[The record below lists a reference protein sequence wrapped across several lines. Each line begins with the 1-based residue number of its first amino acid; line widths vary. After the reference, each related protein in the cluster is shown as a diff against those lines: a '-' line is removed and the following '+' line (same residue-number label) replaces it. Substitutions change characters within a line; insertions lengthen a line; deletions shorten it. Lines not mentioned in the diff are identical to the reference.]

1 MATGTCFI
9 KDMKIPKKEELLK
22 LQAQYKTDKKIGEA
36 LGGVPEYLVA
46 YWRRKKKIG
55 KYSLAKYTK
64 EKIKDLWETYGND
77 QKAGEELSIS
87 SAAFYKWRRKYNLLE
102 KPKVLKFQQ
111 LELNLPSEILGQGSM
126 GRQTI
131 AQKLLAKKSGK
142 AQVKVGEIVNVE
154 PDLVMSHDN
163 AGLVIKQFKEIGLKK
178 VWNPDKIVIP
188 LDHRAPAESEKT
200 ATAHRSIRMFVK
212 EQNIRNFYDIKEGIC
227 HQVVVEK
234 GHVLPGELAVGTD
247 SHTTSY
253 GCLGALSTGIGATEM
268 AVVWAIGKIWL
279 RVPES
284 IKIVVNGILPKG
296 VYAKDVILHIIGQ
309 LTVEGANY
317 KSVEYYGDTIEKM
330 SISERFTMCN
340 LSMEMGAKFAVV
352 PFDKVTKKYLSTVT
366 KKRYAPI
373 FSDRNAIFE
382 KEYEFNIN
390 GLEPQVACPH
400 NVDNV
405 KPIGEVK
412 GIKIDQ
418 VVLGSCTNGRLDD
431 LEIAA
436 KIVRGKKIHP
446 EVRMLVLPATR
457 SVYLQAMKKGYLRF
471 FLEAGGVVLNPGC
484 GPCLGAH
491 EGILAAGERCL
502 ATTNRNFKGRMG
514 SPDSE
519 VFLASPAVAA
529 ASAIKGEIVDPRDF
543 LK

>member
-1 MATGTCFI
+1 
-9 KDMKIPKKEELLK
+9 MKIPKKEELLK

-77 QKAGEELSIS
+77 QKAGEELGIS

-111 LELNLPSEILGQGSM
+111 LELSLPAEILSQGNM
-126 GRQTI
+126 GKQTI
-131 AQKLLAKKSGK
+131 ALKLLAKKAGK
-142 AQVKVGEIVNVE
+142 AEASVGEIVNVE

-212 EQNIRNFYDIKEGIC
+212 EQNITNFYDIKEGIC

-234 GHVLPGELAVGTD
+234 GHILPGELAVGTD

-253 GCLGALSTGIGATEM
+253 GCLGALSTGIGASEM
-268 AVVWAIGKIWL
+268 AVVWATGKIWL

-317 KSVEYYGDTIEKM
+317 KSVEYYGDTIERM
-330 SISERFTMCN
+330 SISERFTICN

-352 PFDKVTKKYLSTVT
+352 PFDKVTKKYLSSIT
-366 KKRYAPI
+366 KKRYVPI

-382 KEYEFNIN
+382 KEYQFNVN

-400 NVDNV
+400 NVGNV

-457 SVYLQAMKKGYLRF
+457 SIYLQAMKKGYLKT
-471 FLEAGGVVLNPGC
+471 FLEAGGVVLNSGC

-519 VFLASPAVAA
+519 VFLASPATAA
-529 ASAIKGEIVDPRDF
+529 ASAIKGEITDPRDF

>member
-1 MATGTCFI
+1 MN
-9 KDMKIPKKEELLK
+9 IPKKEELLK
-22 LQAQYKTDKKIGEA
+22 LQAQYRTDQKIGEA
-36 LGGVPEYLVA
+36 LGDIPEYLVA

-55 KYSLAKYTK
+55 RYSLPKYGK
-64 EKIKDLWETYGND
+64 EKIKDLWETYGSD
-77 QKAGEELSIS
+77 RKGGEELGIS
-87 SAAFYKWRRKYNLLE
+87 SAAFYKWRKKYNLLE
-102 KPKVLKFQQ
+102 RPKVLKFQQ
-111 LELNLPSEILGQGSM
+111 LELGLPAEALSRENM
-126 GRQTI
+126 GKQTL
-131 AQKLLAKKSGK
+131 AQKLLAKKAGK
-142 AQVKVGEIVNVE
+142 PEVSVGEIVNVE
-154 PDLVMSHDN
+154 PDLAMSHDN
-163 AGLVIKQFKEIGLKK
+163 AGLVIKQFKQIGVEK
-178 VWNPDKIVIP
+178 VWNSDKIVIP

-200 ATAHRSIRMFVK
+200 ATAHRSIRIFVK

-234 GHVLPGELAVGTD
+234 GHILPGELAVGTD

-268 AVVWAIGKIWL
+268 AAVWTTGKIWL

-284 IKIVVNGILPKG
+284 IKIVINGILPKG
-296 VYAKDVILHIIGQ
+296 VYAKDVILHIIGH

-317 KSVEYYGDTIEKM
+317 KSVEFYGDTIEKM
-330 SISERFTMCN
+330 SISERFTVCN

-352 PFDKVTKKYLSTVT
+352 PFDKVTKKYLSAVT
-366 KKRYAPI
+366 KKKFAPI

-382 KEYEFNIN
+382 KEYQFNVN

-436 KIVRGKKIHP
+436 KILKRKKVHP
-446 EVRMLVLPATR
+446 EIRMLILPATR
-457 SVYLQAMKKGYLRF
+457 SVYLQAMKKVYLRAF
-471 FLEAGGVVLNPGC
+471 MEAGAVVLNPGC

-519 VFLASPAVAA
+519 VYLASPATAA
-529 ASAIKGEIVDPRDF
+529 ATAIRGEIADPRDF